1 MSEVPNNLIFTSC
14 AIAVLTAESAN
25 NEQSNFFIEFPLK
38 LHKVRLKMPENYS
51 GESIADIILF

>member
-1 MSEVPNNLIFTSC
+1 MSEVPNNLIFASYD
-14 AIAVLTAESAN
+14 IAVLRAESAN

-51 GESIADIILF
+51 DELITNIILF

>member
-1 MSEVPNNLIFTSC
+1 MSEVPNNLIFASYD
-14 AIAVLTAESAN
+14 IAVLTAESAN

-51 GESIADIILF
+51 DEWITNIILF